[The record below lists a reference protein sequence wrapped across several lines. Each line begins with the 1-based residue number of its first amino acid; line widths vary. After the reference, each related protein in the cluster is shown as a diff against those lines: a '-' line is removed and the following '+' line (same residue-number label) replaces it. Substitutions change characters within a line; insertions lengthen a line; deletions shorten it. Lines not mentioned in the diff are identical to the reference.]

1 MPDIV
6 ISDSTCLIGL
16 ERIGRLD
23 ILRKLYGEIVISEA
37 VQREV
42 GLPHL
47 PWVNV
52 VPIKNQEAL
61 RFLKLEIDEGEAAT
75 IILAT
80 EIKESLLILDEKKA
94 RKIARRLDLKVT
106 GLMGVLMKAKEKGI
120 IESVKE
126 LITRLEE
133 ADFRILDEIKQQVLR
148 LCGE

>member
-6 ISDSTCLIGL
+6 ISNSTCLIGL

-23 ILRKLYGEIVISEA
+23 ILQKLYGEIVISEA

-52 VPIKNQEAL
+52 MAIRNQEAL
-61 RFLKLEIDEGEAAT
+61 RFLKFEIDEGEAAT

-80 EIKESLLILDEKKA
+80 EINGALLILDDKKA
-94 RKIARRLDLKVT
+94 RKIAISIVVRLP
-106 GLMGVLMKAKEKGI
+106 G
-120 IESVKE
+120 
-126 LITRLEE
+126 
-133 ADFRILDEIKQQVLR
+133 
-148 LCGE
+148 

>member
-1 MPDIV
+1 
-6 ISDSTCLIGL
+6 
-16 ERIGRLD
+16 
-23 ILRKLYGEIVISEA
+23 

-52 VPIKNQEAL
+52 VAIRNQEAL
-61 RFLKLEIDEGEAAT
+61 RFLKFEIDEGEAAT

-80 EIKESLLILDEKKA
+80 EIKGALLILDEKKA

-120 IESVKE
+120 IGAVRE
-126 LITRLEE
+126 LIVSLEE
-133 ADFRILDEIKQQVLR
+133 ADFRISEEIKQKVLR